1 MFSRI
6 LSGGSVPRITSNVNK
21 ENFMRHYLSPLFL
34 FVNSMTFAAGGSTTG
49 DATAGKNKA
58 LICTGCHGTDG
69 NNTHS
74 EYPVLAGQ
82 VESYLLKQLKDFKS
96 GDRIDDHMTSM
107 VLAVEE
113 SDFEDIVAYFSSN
126 TLNQQSDNSKEHEIK
141 LGKRIFTSG
150 LKNKSIP
157 ACSSCHGSKGLG
169 NKDAVYP
176 SLASQHKEYLAK
188 TLKDFR
194 EGKRKNDKDRL
205 MRNVTSNLSDKEI
218 KALAT
223 YISNF

>member
-1 MFSRI
+1 MA
-6 LSGGSVPRITSNVNK
+6 
-21 ENFMRHYLSPLFL
+21 
-34 FVNSMTFAAGGSTTG
+34 FAAGGSTTG
-49 DATAGKNKA
+49 DATIGKDKA
-58 LICTGCHGTDG
+58 LICTGCHGADG

-82 VESYLLKQLKDFKS
+82 IESYLLKQLKDFKS

-126 TLNQQSDNSKEHEIK
+126 ARNQQSDKSKEHEIK

-150 LKNKSIP
+150 LKSKSIP

-169 NKDAVYP
+169 HKDSIYP
-176 SLASQHKEYLAK
+176 SLASQHKEYIAK

-194 EGKRKNDKDRL
+194 EGRRKNDKDKL

-218 KALAT
+218 EALAA
-223 YISNF
+223 YVSNF